1 MKHSNIIKDEAVI
14 IDETN
19 LRNIIKEK
27 LNNCLS
33 TLFNGLQLSE
43 DSVVTLQ
50 FEDGNGFTTPSILE
64 NLIVKDLLLVQPF
77 KMRNGKK
84 YEIKPSYCA
93 NEDEYKK
100 IIENVITDVMKSIRE
115 PILYT

>member
-1 MKHSNIIKDEAVI
+1 MKHSNTIKDEAVI

-19 LRNIIKEK
+19 LRNIIKGK

-43 DSVVTLQ
+43 DSVITLQ

-64 NLIVKDLLLVQPF
+64 NLIVEKILLVQPF
-77 KMRNGKK
+77 KMRNGKI
-84 YEIKPSYCA
+84 YEVKPTYLA
-93 NEDEYKK
+93 NEDEYRSLIK
-100 IIENVITDVMKSIRE
+100 NVITDVMISIR
-115 PILYT
+115 